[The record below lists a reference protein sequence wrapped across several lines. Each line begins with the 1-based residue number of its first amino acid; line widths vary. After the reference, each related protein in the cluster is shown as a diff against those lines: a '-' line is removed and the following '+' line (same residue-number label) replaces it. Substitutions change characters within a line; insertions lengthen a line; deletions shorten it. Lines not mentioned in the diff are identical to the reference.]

1 MIPLYVLDT
10 ARQAA
15 ASRRRRR
22 ERMLGRILTV
32 GLGVWILA
40 GLAFAAL
47 ELFAR

>member
-22 ERMLGRILTV
+22 QREVRLILTV
-32 GLGVWILA
+32 GLGVWIVA

-47 ELFAR
+47 ELVGR